1 LLAYLACILKN
12 KSGSKDQF
20 EIIEMKKIFLILF
33 SLSILSSLAQ
43 LSQRDHKIIAKAEK
57 FYEKGNLYKA
67 IAVFTSVLERNKYQ
81 HDLWDLM
88 LKYQRERLE
97 NTIAM
102 DPKNNED
109 EKNRFIALDMFVKDY
124 VFTLMD
130 AIHYYKNLEE
140 LCCNVQVLVNAGE
153 LKSYERDFSSTYK
166 EIFKEEM
173 YKLNTTCR

>member
-1 LLAYLACILKN
+1 
-12 KSGSKDQF
+12 
-20 EIIEMKKIFLILF
+20 
-33 SLSILSSLAQ
+33 
-43 LSQRDHKIIAKAEK
+43 
-57 FYEKGNLYKA
+57 
-67 IAVFTSVLERNKYQ
+67 
-81 HDLWDLM
+81 
-88 LKYQRERLE
+88 
-97 NTIAM
+97 M